1 MMKDKAAD
9 GGRFERFCIV
19 GLGGHARTKLIPA
32 IAANGQTLAGVVTR
46 QVSALPDAPA
56 FHTVGEAVAA
66 LPADTTFVIATPPAL
81 HSDAAMTALAAGRD
95 VFVEKP
101 AFVTEAQARA
111 ATDTAAASGRVLVE
125 AFMHRHSGLYRRL
138 LADWIWMAQRG
149 AAKRIDIDFLIPAA
163 PAATF
168 RQDTAIESSA
178 LYDIGCYALSLI
190 ADLGLPL
197 DAIRIENV
205 AFAGDPQREVVA
217 LSGTAEGVTVCVRVG
232 IGESYANEV
241 SLTLDDGTVAYAPFF
256 YGRPSEKIVTLRR
269 AGETTQ
275 AKSTDGN
282 AFEAMFATP
291 RAHWL
296 ATQADR
302 SAGTVAVTAA
312 LERLG
317 RELDKIRKDNRG

>member
-138 LADWIWMAQRG
+138 LADWMAQRG
-149 AAKRIDIDFLIPAA
+149 AAKRIDIAFLIPAA

-197 DAIRIENV
+197 EAIRIENV
-205 AFAGDPQREVVA
+205 AFAGDPQREAVA
-217 LSGTAEGVTVCVRVG
+217 LSGTAEGVTVCARVG

-241 SLTLDDGTVAYAPFF
+241 SLTLRDGAIAYAPFF
-256 YGRPSEKIVTLRR
+256 YGRPGEKTVTLRR
-269 AGETTQ
+269 GGETTQ
-275 AKSTDGN
+275 EPLTDGN
-282 AFEAMFATP
+282 AFAAMFATP

-296 ATQADR
+296 ATQAER

-317 RELDKIRKDNRG
+317 RELDTIRKDNRG